1 MTKRDLDDAIDRA
14 VHDMMS
20 AEPLPGF
27 RRRVQERIIERRG
40 SGLGTGGSGL
50 WTRSIPAFA
59 GALAVLVIAIVLV
72 QRGPQ
77 APAPPSPA
85 TLSRT
90 ATAPPSFIPPAAP
103 MVPAATRN
111 PPAQSGRRS
120 GPSQRLETRMV
131 QAASLEDP
139 DDMLLEPL
147 NSVAPLAIATLD
159 ATRLATRDISIGELS
174 IKPITVEPLP
184 PDGGSISPRED
195 R

>member
-1 MTKRDLDDAIDRA
+1 MTKSDLDDAIDRA
-14 VHDMMS
+14 VHEMMS
-20 AEPLPGF
+20 AEPRPGF
-27 RRRVQERIIERRG
+27 RGRVQERIIERRG
-40 SGLGTGGSGL
+40 SGLGGSGL
-50 WTRSIPAFA
+50 WTRSIPALA

-77 APAPPSPA
+77 APAPATPA

-90 ATAPPSFIPPAAP
+90 ETAPPSPIPPAAS
-103 MVPAATRN
+103 MGPAETRN
-111 PPAQSGRRS
+111 PPAPSGRRT
-120 GPSQRLETRMV
+120 GPSQFLETRMV
-131 QAASLEDP
+131 QAASLQDP

-174 IKPITVEPLP
+174 ITPITVEPLP
-184 PDGGSISPRED
+184 PDGGGISPRED

>member
-27 RRRVQERIIERRG
+27 RRRVQERMIERR
-40 SGLGTGGSGL
+40 GSGL
-50 WTRSIPAFA
+50 WTRSIPALA

-90 ATAPPSFIPPAAP
+90 VTAPPSFIPPAAP
-103 MVPAATRN
+103 MVPAAPRN

-120 GPSQRLETRMV
+120 APSQRLETRMV

-147 NSVAPLAIATLD
+147 NSVAPLTIAALD

>member
-1 MTKRDLDDAIDRA
+1 MTKRNLDDAIDRA
-14 VHDMMS
+14 VRDIMS
-20 AEPLPGF
+20 AEPRPGF
-27 RRRVQERIIERRG
+27 RGRVRERITEQRG
-40 SGLGTGGSGL
+40 SGLGTRGSGL
-50 WTRSIPAFA
+50 WPGSIPALA
-59 GALAVLVIAIVLV
+59 GAVAVFVIAFVLV

-77 APAPPSPA
+77 APAPLPPT

-90 ATAPPSFIPPAAP
+90 VTAPSSPIPPAAS
-103 MVPAATRN
+103 MGPAETRN

-131 QAASLEDP
+131 RAASLEDP

-147 NSVAPLAIATLD
+147 SSVAPLAIAAID

-174 IKPITVEPLP
+174 IKPLTVEPLP
-184 PDGGSISPRED
+184 PDGGSTSPRED